1 MSNKFIGLDDAADKL
16 GISKDRLNE
25 LREAGELRA
34 YRDGASWKFRTE
46 EIDELASK
54 GISSGDDD
62 LSLDSDIGLA
72 PPSDAP
78 ISLGDD
84 DLGLA
89 SEDDVLGIEPL
100 GDGDDAESIL
110 LTNDEV
116 DADVP
121 RPPSTIIGKSE
132 LSLEDD
138 LSLSD
143 DLQLESVEGESTG
156 ESSNNS
162 GSFEDL
168 EELEIDLDAESS
180 RLLDASDIAA
190 AQAAASASAE
200 SIEGASLEF
209 EEDLELELEGSDA
222 LSEGSDVLNAV
233 DEGTDELASPDGSG
247 GSITGLSG
255 VDQVELGDD
264 EQDDLVLGDGSDD
277 ISLATSDSGI
287 NLAPSDSG
295 IALDEVPLDLGGSAI
310 GSALDLA
317 SLSASIQ
324 ESPKPAPDASA
335 SGSDVTGG
343 DEFLLT
349 PISGEDSGEE
359 DSSQVVAL
367 DGLDD
372 GDDAPEGS
380 FAFSEVGSDD
390 AGDGGLGFEA
400 VEDDGLGGD
409 FGGGIDSP
417 AGEPAAA
424 SVGDET
430 TFPTWIMCMLFFC
443 MFSMGLCGLMA
454 MDLVN
459 SMWSWN
465 EPFELT
471 SSIMEQLIAL
481 GGD

>member
-34 YRDGASWKFRTE
+34 YRDGTSWKFRTE
-46 EIDELASK
+46 EIDELAAK
-54 GISSGDDD
+54 GVSSGDDD
-62 LSLDSDIGLA
+62 LSLDSDIGLV

-78 ISLGDD
+78 INLGDD
-84 DLGLA
+84 ALSLE
-89 SEDDVLGIEPL
+89 SEDDVLDIESL
-100 GDGDDAESIL
+100 DDGEDAESIL

-116 DADVP
+116 DADVA

-156 ESSNNS
+156 KSSNTS
-162 GSFEDL
+162 GSFDDL

-200 SIEGASLEF
+200 SIEGASLEI

-222 LSEGSDVLNAV
+222 LSEGSDVLNSV
-233 DEGTDELASPDGSG
+233 DEGTDELLAKDGSS
-247 GSITGLSG
+247 GSIMGLSG
-255 VDQVELGDD
+255 LDQVELGED

-324 ESPKPAPDASA
+324 ESSKPVTDASA

-367 DGLDD
+367 DGLEDEE
-372 GDDAPEGS
+372 APEGS
-380 FAFSEVGSDD
+380 FAFSDIGSND

-417 AGEPAAA
+417 AGEPVAA
-424 SVGDET
+424 SASDEA

-454 MDLVN
+454 MDLIN

-481 GGD
+481 AGD

>member
-34 YRDGASWKFRTE
+34 YRDGASWKFRSE
-46 EIDELASK
+46 EIDEFATK

-62 LSLDSDIGLA
+62 LSLSSDIGLA

-78 ISLGDD
+78 ISMGDD
-84 DLGLA
+84 DLGLE
-89 SEDDVLGIEPL
+89 SNDDVLGIEPL
-100 GDGDDAESIL
+100 DDGDDAESIL
-110 LTNDEV
+110 LTNDELDV
-116 DADVP
+116 DIT

-143 DLQLESVEGESTG
+143 DLQLEPAEGESTD

-200 SIEGASLEF
+200 SIEGASLEI
-209 EEDLELELEGSDA
+209 EEDIELDLEGSDA

-255 VDQVELGDD
+255 VDQVVLGED

-324 ESPKPAPDASA
+324 ESPKPSTDASA

-359 DSSQVVAL
+359 DSSQVVDL

-372 GDDAPEGS
+372 DDAPEGS

-390 AGDGGLGFEA
+390 ADDGGLGFEA

-409 FGGGIDSP
+409 FGGNIDSP
-417 AGEPAAA
+417 AGEPVAA

-454 MDLVN
+454 MDLIN

-471 SSIMEQLIAL
+471 SSIMEQLIAI

>member
-34 YRDGASWKFRTE
+34 YRDGTSWKFRTE
-46 EIDELASK
+46 EIDELAAK
-54 GISSGDDD
+54 GLSSGDDD
-62 LSLDSDIGLA
+62 LSVDSDIGLA

-78 ISLGDD
+78 IDISDD
-84 DLGLA
+84 DLSLDM
-89 SEDDVLGIEPL
+89 EDDVLGVEPL

-110 LTNDEV
+110 LMNDEV
-116 DADVP
+116 DDDVA

-143 DLQLESVEGESTG
+143 DLQLEPAEGDILSD
-156 ESSNNS
+156 SPSPS
-162 GSFEDL
+162 GSFDDL

-180 RLLDASDIAA
+180 RLLDASDVAA
-190 AQAAASASAE
+190 AQAAAA
-200 SIEGASLEF
+200 SIESSDEL
-209 EEDLELELEGSDA
+209 DLELDGSDA
-222 LSEGSDVLNAV
+222 LSEGSDALLAV
-233 DEGTDELASPDGSG
+233 DEGTDELASSDESS

-255 VDQVELGDD
+255 IDQIQLGED
-264 EQDDLVLGDGSDD
+264 EQDDLVLGDESDD
-277 ISLATSDSGI
+277 LSLASSDSGI

-324 ESPKPAPDASA
+324 ESQQASA
-335 SGSDVTGG
+335 DAPSSGSDVTEG

-349 PISGEDSGEE
+349 PISDEDSGEE

-367 DGLDD
+367 DDID
-372 GDDAPEGS
+372 EEQAPEGS
-380 FAFSEVGSDD
+380 FAFSEIGSADD
-390 AGDGGLGFEA
+390 AGEGSIGFEA

-409 FGGGIDSP
+409 FGGGIDTPSS
-417 AGEPAAA
+417 EPAATA
-424 SVGDET
+424 ALEEA
-430 TFPTWIMCMLFFC
+430 TFPGWIFGMLIFC
-443 MFSMGLCGLMA
+443 MFSMTLCGLMA

-459 SMWSWN
+459 SMWSWS
-465 EPFELT
+465 EPYDLT
-471 SSIMEQLIAL
+471 SSIMEQLIAIS
-481 GGD
+481 GQ